1 MGKHIAVYVSVS
13 SGSRDTAS
21 QEADL
26 LRWSD
31 AGHPLKVRWY
41 HDTFSGTTMDRPGW
55 SKLMQAVR
63 KGTVWT
69 IAVWRLDPLGQTARE
84 LTKLFEDLALAE
96 VNLVS

>member
-31 AGHPLKVRWY
+31 GGGTRSKSGGIATRSAG
-41 HDTFSGTTMDRPGW
+41 
-55 SKLMQAVR
+55 
-63 KGTVWT
+63 
-69 IAVWRLDPLGQTARE
+69 
-84 LTKLFEDLALAE
+84 
-96 VNLVS
+96 